1 MKDKIKPAK
10 EKTYQFKQ
18 HKWWL
23 FVVILGMIAV
33 LLTVWITQRQEPN
46 NALPASL
53 EPQMT
58 YEVLNVYPHDPDA
71 FTQGLI
77 FLDGNLYESTGLYGE
92 STLRRVALETGEV
105 LQKIDLSPDYFAE
118 GLTVWEE
125 TLVQLTWRE
134 GTGFVYSLE
143 DFSLLQRFTVPTEG
157 WGLTQ
162 DGERLIMSDG
172 SDNLFFL
179 NPETFQVNGSV
190 GVTWQGEPIRRLNEL
205 EYIRGE
211 VYANIWQT
219 DDIIRIDPE
228 SGVVVGW
235 IDLTG
240 ILPPEVRAEN
250 TDVLNGIAYDP
261 EKDRLFIT
269 GKFWPLLFEVK
280 LIPIPADS

>member
-1 MKDKIKPAK
+1 MKEKIKPVK
-10 EKTYQFKQ
+10 EKTFQFKR
-18 HKWWL
+18 HIWML
-23 FVVILGMIAV
+23 FVVILGMIAI
-33 LLTVWITQRQEPN
+33 LLAVWITQRQEPN

-58 YEVLNVYPHDPDA
+58 YEVLNVYPHDQDA

-172 SDNLFFL
+172 SDKLFFL
-179 NPETFQVNGSV
+179 DPETFQVIGSV

-219 DDIIRIDPE
+219 DDIVRIDPE
-228 SGVVVGW
+228 SGQVVGW

-240 ILPPEVRAEN
+240 ILPPEVRTED

-269 GKFWPLLFEVK
+269 GKFWPMLFEVK